1 MTAPPS
7 YPPKFLDVFLVAA
20 EESGDRLGAALM
32 RALRERIGGQVRFIG
47 VGGREMAAEGVAS
60 LYPIDDLP
68 LIGFSAIPRRIP
80 KILRLMRLTA
90 KAVVARRP
98 NVLVIIDSP
107 GFTRGIA
114 RRVRAA
120 DPTIPIVEYVSP
132 SVWAWRPGRAR
143 VMRAYID
150 HILALL
156 PFEPAVHR
164 RLGGP
169 PCTYV
174 GHPLIEE
181 AANLRPN
188 CEEARR
194 RLAKPPVLLML
205 PGSRSGEIERLL
217 GTFAAAVALL
227 RERLESLE
235 LIVVTVPHLAE
246 AIRAASARWPLRP
259 RIVVEKAEKQAA
271 FRIATAALAKSGTVT
286 LELALAGVPMIAA
299 YKVST
304 IEYVAV
310 GRGILKRIPSII
322 LTNLLLGENV
332 VPELL
337 QHNCTAPNLAAAL
350 LPLFG
355 DTPQRRRQLEAFS
368 RLDAIMEVGASAPAL
383 RAADIVLAEAQRA
396 MEAPLS
402 PAKAGI

>member
-1 MTAPPS
+1 
-7 YPPKFLDVFLVAA
+7 L
-20 EESGDRLGAALM
+20 
-32 RALRERIGGQVRFIG
+32 RAG
-47 VGGREMAAEGVAS
+47 EMAAEGIAS

-68 LIGFSAIPRRIP
+68 LIGFSAIPRRLP
-80 KILRLMRLTA
+80 KILRLMRFTA
-90 KAVVARRP
+90 KAVVAEHP
-98 NVLVIIDSP
+98 HVLVIIDSP

-156 PFEPAVHR
+156 PFEPAVHQ

-181 AANLRPN
+181 VGSLRPN
-188 CEEARR
+188 AEEARR
-194 RLAKPPVLLML
+194 RLADPPVLLML
-205 PGSRSGEIERLL
+205 PGSRSGELDRLL
-217 GTFAAAVALL
+217 AIFAEAVALV
-227 RERLESLE
+227 RERVGSLE
-235 LIVVTVPHLAE
+235 LIVATVPHLAG
-246 AIRAASARWPLRP
+246 AIREASAQWALRP
-259 RIVVEKAEKQAA
+259 RIVVEKADRQAA

-286 LELALAGVPMIAA
+286 LELALSGVPMIAA
-299 YKVST
+299 YKVSA
-304 IEYVAV
+304 IEYIAV

-322 LTNLLLGENV
+322 LTNLLLGEKV

-337 QHNCTAPNLAAAL
+337 QQNCTAENLATAL
-350 LPLFG
+350 RPLLR
-355 DTPQRRRQLEAFS
+355 DTPERRRQIEAFA
-368 RLDAIMEVGASAPAL
+368 RLDSIMEVGSSAPAV
-383 RAADIVLAEAQRA
+383 RAADIVLVEARRA
-396 MEAPLS
+396 VKTPLT

>member
-1 MTAPPS
+1 MTARS
-7 YPPKFLDVFLVAA
+7 VHRSESLDVFLVAA

-32 RALRERIGGQVRFIG
+32 RALQLRTEGRVRFAG
-47 VGGREMAAEGVAS
+47 VGGREMAAEGITS

-80 KILRLMRLTA
+80 KILRLMRFTA
-90 KAVVARRP
+90 KAVVARHP
-98 NVLVIIDSP
+98 HVLVIIDSP

-120 DPTIPIVEYVSP
+120 DASIAIVEYVSP
-132 SVWAWRPGRAR
+132 SVWAWWPGRAR

-174 GHPLIEE
+174 GHPLVEQVN
-181 AANLRPN
+181 NLRPSA
-188 CEEARR
+188 EEARR
-194 RLAKPPVLLML
+194 RLALPPILLML
-205 PGSRSGEIERLL
+205 PGSRTGEIDRLL
-217 GTFAAAVALL
+217 NTFAQAVGLV
-227 RERLESLE
+227 RERLGSLE
-235 LIVVTVPHLAE
+235 LVVATVPHLAE
-246 AIRAASARWPLRP
+246 TVRNVTARWPLQP
-259 RIVVEKAEKQAA
+259 RIVVETVDKQAA
-271 FRIATAALAKSGTVT
+271 FRVATAALAKSGTVT

-299 YKVST
+299 YKVSAL
-304 IEYVAV
+304 EYITV

-337 QHNCTAPNLAAAL
+337 QQNCTPENLAGAL
-350 LPLFG
+350 MPLFG
-355 DTPQRRRQLEAFS
+355 DTPERRRQIEAFS
-368 RLDAIMEVGASAPAL
+368 RLDAIMEVGSSAPAL
-383 RAADIVLAEAQRA
+383 RAADIVIAEARHVI
-396 MEAPLS
+396 PS
-402 PAKAGI
+402 

>member
-1 MTAPPS
+1 MSARPIRPS
-7 YPPKFLDVFLVAA
+7 EFLDVFLVAA

-32 RALRERIGGQVRFIG
+32 RALRVRTEGRVRFAG
-47 VGGREMAAEGVAS
+47 VGGREMAAEGIAS

-80 KILRLMRLTA
+80 KILRLMRFTA
-90 KAVVARRP
+90 KTVVARRP
-98 NVLVIIDSP
+98 RVLVIIDSP

-120 DPTIPIVEYVSP
+120 DPSIAIVEYVSP

-174 GHPLIEE
+174 GHPLVEQVN
-181 AANLRPN
+181 NLRPSA
-188 CEEARR
+188 EEARR
-194 RLAKPPVLLML
+194 RLGLPPILLVL

-217 GTFAAAVALL
+217 DTFAQAVDLVH
-227 RERLESLE
+227 ERLGSLE
-235 LIVVTVPHLAE
+235 VVVATVPHLAE
-246 AIRAASARWPLRP
+246 AVRNATARWPLRP
-259 RIVVEKAEKQAA
+259 RIVVETADKQAA
-271 FRIATAALAKSGTVT
+271 FRVATAALAKSGTVT

-299 YKVST
+299 YKVSAL
-304 IEYVAV
+304 EYITV

-337 QHNCTAPNLAAAL
+337 QQNCTAENLAAAL
-350 LPLFG
+350 MPLFG
-355 DTPQRRRQLEAFS
+355 DTRERRRQLEAFS
-368 RLDAIMEVGASAPAL
+368 RLDAIMEVGSSAPAL
-383 RAADIVLAEAQRA
+383 RAADIVLAEAQHA
-396 MEAPLS
+396 IAS
-402 PAKAGI
+402 

>member
-1 MTAPPS
+1 MSPRPIRPS
-7 YPPKFLDVFLVAA
+7 EFLDVFLDAA
-20 EESGDRLGAALM
+20 EESGDRLGSALM
-32 RALRERIGGQVRFIG
+32 RALRVRTEGRVRFAG
-47 VGGREMAAEGVAS
+47 VGGREMAAEGIAS

-80 KILRLMRLTA
+80 KILRLMRFTA
-90 KAVVARRP
+90 KTVVARRP
-98 NVLVIIDSP
+98 HVLVIIDSP

-120 DPTIPIVEYVSP
+120 DPSIAIVEYVSP

-174 GHPLIEE
+174 GHPLVEQIN
-181 AANLRPN
+181 NLRPSPD
-188 CEEARR
+188 EARR
-194 RLAKPPVLLML
+194 RLALPPILLVL

-217 GTFAAAVALL
+217 DTFAHAVDLVH
-227 RERLESLE
+227 ERLGSLE
-235 LIVVTVPHLAE
+235 LVVATVPHLAE
-246 AIRAASARWPLRP
+246 AVRNATARWPLQP
-259 RIVVEKAEKQAA
+259 RIVVESTDKQAA
-271 FRIATAALAKSGTVT
+271 FRVATAALAKSGTVT

-299 YKVST
+299 YKVSAL
-304 IEYVAV
+304 EYITV

-337 QHNCTAPNLAAAL
+337 QQNCTAENLAAAL
-350 LPLFG
+350 MPLFG
-355 DTPQRRRQLEAFS
+355 DTRERRRQLEAFS
-368 RLDAIMEVGASAPAL
+368 RLDAIMEVGSSTPAL
-383 RAADIVLAEAQRA
+383 RAADIVLAEARHA
-396 MEAPLS
+396 IP
-402 PAKAGI
+402 P

>member
-1 MTAPPS
+1 MNPRPIRPS
-7 YPPKFLDVFLVAA
+7 EFLDVFLVAA

-32 RALRERIGGQVRFIG
+32 RALRVRTEGRVRFAG
-47 VGGREMAAEGVAS
+47 VGGREMAAEGIAS

-80 KILRLMRLTA
+80 KILRLMRFTA
-90 KAVVARRP
+90 KTVVARRP
-98 NVLVIIDSP
+98 HVLVIIDSP

-120 DPTIPIVEYVSP
+120 DSSIAIVEYVSP

-174 GHPLIEE
+174 GHPLVEQVN
-181 AANLRPN
+181 NLRPN
-188 CEEARR
+188 PDEERR
-194 RLAKPPVLLML
+194 RLALPPILLVL

-217 GTFAAAVALL
+217 NTFAQAVDLVHQ
-227 RERLESLE
+227 RLGSLE
-235 LIVVTVPHLAE
+235 LVVATVPHLAE
-246 AIRAASARWPLRP
+246 AVRNATARWPLQP
-259 RIVVEKAEKQAA
+259 RIVVESTDKQAA
-271 FRIATAALAKSGTVT
+271 FRVATAALAKSGTVT

-299 YKVST
+299 YKVSAL
-304 IEYVAV
+304 EYITV

-337 QHNCTAPNLAAAL
+337 QQNCTAENLAAAL
-350 LPLFG
+350 MPLFG
-355 DTPQRRRQLEAFS
+355 DTRERRRQLEAFS
-368 RLDAIMEVGASAPAL
+368 RLDAIMEVGSSAPAL
-383 RAADIVLAEAQRA
+383 RAADIVLAEARHA
-396 MEAPLS
+396 IPS
-402 PAKAGI
+402 